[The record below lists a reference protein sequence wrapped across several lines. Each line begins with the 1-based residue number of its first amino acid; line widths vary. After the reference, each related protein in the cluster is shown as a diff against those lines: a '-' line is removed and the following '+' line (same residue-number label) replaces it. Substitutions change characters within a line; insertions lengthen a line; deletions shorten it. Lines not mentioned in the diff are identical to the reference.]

1 MRSLVTSLMRV
12 TVTLLRC
19 LGGLLATYTCLAADH
34 VDGLSAEQAALDVK
48 ILKRALSELHPALTK
63 YRTQAEI
70 DAAFSRFEARGNAA
84 RNSADMYLAA
94 TELAAAIRCGHTW
107 TNVLNQEG
115 GSKAAL
121 LENADKLPFTMVLV
135 ANRWLVLA
143 SADPAVNAGD
153 EILSVNGMNAG
164 AMVAALMPYL
174 RADGSSDGKRLQ
186 QLNHN
191 RGDYS
196 QMDIVW
202 PLLSPPQDGRYALE
216 IRNPAGKR
224 TAVAVEATTLARR
237 EKALADQGIRPPSE
251 QWTFRIDGDTAI
263 MTLPTF
269 AFWNSDFDWA
279 AFIDSAFAELDAGKV
294 PHLVIDIRANE
305 GGDGAIGGKI
315 LEHLIT
321 KPLQFASDQS
331 TSAYERVPYIIAKYL
346 NTWDYGFFDRT
357 GKVEKISEGTAAGK
371 YRFMPNSN
379 RLQTIVPVSGP
390 YQGKT
395 FILIGAEN
403 SSATFQFAKLV
414 KESGAATLIGQ
425 DTGGNQ
431 RGLNGGQLAWVV
443 LPNSGVS
450 VDIPLLASTYAS
462 STPDASITPDI
473 TVKPSFEARAAGRD
487 LEMEEVRRL
496 VD

>member
-1 MRSLVTSLMRV
+1 MRNLVTSLMRV
-12 TVTLLRC
+12 TATLLLC

-48 ILKRALSELHPALTK
+48 VLKRALAELHPALTK

-121 LENADKLPFTMVLV
+121 LGNADKLPFTMMLV

-224 TAVAVEATTLARR
+224 TAVTVEATTLARR
-237 EKALADQGIRPPSE
+237 DKALADQGIKPPSE

-279 AFIDSAFAELDAGKV
+279 AFIDNAFAELDAGKV
-294 PHLVIDIRANE
+294 PHLVIDIRAN
-305 GGDGAIGGKI
+305 DPTSRHRPMSAC
-315 LEHLIT
+315 LTSL
-321 KPLQFASDQS
+321 PS
-331 TSAYERVPYIIAKYL
+331 T
-346 NTWDYGFFDRT
+346 
-357 GKVEKISEGTAAGK
+357 
-371 YRFMPNSN
+371 
-379 RLQTIVPVSGP
+379 
-390 YQGKT
+390 
-395 FILIGAEN
+395 
-403 SSATFQFAKLV
+403 
-414 KESGAATLIGQ
+414 
-425 DTGGNQ
+425 
-431 RGLNGGQLAWVV
+431 
-443 LPNSGVS
+443 
-450 VDIPLLASTYAS
+450 
-462 STPDASITPDI
+462 
-473 TVKPSFEARAAGRD
+473 
-487 LEMEEVRRL
+487 
-496 VD
+496 